1 MKPYWIVTGGPKL
14 AAVKYFWDNLRCK
27 HRNAKYALGFYSG
40 FKGLPLGSKNLD
52 YAQGYKNA
60 VAVMQTQAEENAMLL
75 EQLRRS
81 TARIE
86 AMHERLEMS
95 RRAVAENL

>member
-1 MKPYWIVTGGPKL
+1 M
-14 AAVKYFWDNLRCK
+14 KYFWDSLRCK

-60 VAVMQTQAEENAMLL
+60 VAVVQTQAAENAMLTK
-75 EQLRRS
+75 QLRK
-81 TARIE
+81 AE
-86 AMHERLEMS
+86 KHVVDMFERTENVK
-95 RRAVAENL
+95 RAVEENL

>member
-1 MKPYWIVTGGPKL
+1 MKTYWVVTGGPKL
-14 AAVKYFWDNLRCK
+14 AAVKYFWYLLRCK

-60 VAVMQTQAEENAMLL
+60 VAVVQAQAEENAMLL
-75 EQLRRS
+75 AQLRK
-81 TARIE
+81 AEKHVVDVHERIE
-86 AMHERLEMS
+86 NVK
-95 RRAVAENL
+95 RAVAENL